1 LRSPGNHINRGS
13 SLIILVV
20 MELWKT
26 FLCLKN
32 IIAMTKNQ
40 INSIAYGI
48 VGCAIEVHRQ
58 FGPGLLESVY
68 QECLKAELLKKGFD
82 LKVEHH
88 VPLFYKGEKLAS
100 KLKLDLLVNDQV
112 IVELKSV
119 DTLAP
124 VFTAQLLTY
133 MKLAEKPKGLLIN
146 FNSENIVS
154 GSVALVNDFFAS
166 LPD

>member
-1 LRSPGNHINRGS
+1 MI
-13 SLIILVV
+13 
-20 MELWKT
+20 
-26 FLCLKN
+26 
-32 IIAMTKNQ
+32 
-40 INSIAYGI
+40 GI

-112 IVELKSV
+112 ILKIF
-119 DTLAP
+119 L
-124 VFTAQLLTY
+124 
-133 MKLAEKPKGLLIN
+133 
-146 FNSENIVS
+146 
-154 GSVALVNDFFAS
+154 S
-166 LPD
+166 LKNVLQGFV

>member
-1 LRSPGNHINRGS
+1 
-13 SLIILVV
+13 

-48 VGCAIEVHRQ
+48 VGC
-58 FGPGLLESVY
+58 